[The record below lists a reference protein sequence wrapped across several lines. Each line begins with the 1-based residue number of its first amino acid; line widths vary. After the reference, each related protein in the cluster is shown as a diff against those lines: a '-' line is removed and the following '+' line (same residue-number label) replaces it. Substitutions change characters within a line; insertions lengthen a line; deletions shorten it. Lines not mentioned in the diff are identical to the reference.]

1 MGSQKGSNKGTGSI
15 RESGMVRES
24 TNKVGPA
31 GSGKKNKQGFNK
43 KGTAYGGSLAAAMAK
58 ANAPKPGASS
68 LDKTMTRRPGAFSP
82 QDVAAAAGR
91 LAATREMENQFGSR
105 NLARA
110 SFADL
115 IGQQQDRLNNAI
127 GGPRFRDELGQVR
140 TAPNTFAQR
149 VFNEATGVNPT
160 TGMGIMDS
168 LRSNYAMSQGIPGSG
183 LFGAGLSLA
192 AGIPGLGILAN
203 PIVERF
209 FPSEEDDEGL
219 NKFGLPDYSPR
230 RTINEYTTE
239 STFSPTIEEAF
250 DPDLRSLEDIST
262 DAMSARSVLGGPRIL
277 RNTPR
282 ITGPQLRLTGPQL
295 RLPAPNARVGTN
307 LSLTGMNLR
316 PTGTTLTTAGSP
328 FQSKTML
335 NQPLSKYGTVGNTSA
350 QAQPKFSMPTNR
362 FNPISFLGKRSIPG
376 LLMSGLSALS
386 SLDQGQPED
395 GSTFSEALDNLNRPM
410 FNYAGEAV
418 NPVFDF
424 DPLGFLDR
432 EEGFNKGGSVS
443 PQRGPMSSGIGTL
456 YKLK

>member
-1 MGSQKGSNKGTGSI
+1 MGSQKGNNKGTGSI
-15 RESGMVRES
+15 RDSGMVRES

-43 KGTAYGGSLAAAMAK
+43 KGTAYGGALADAMSK
-58 ANAPKPGASS
+58 ANAVAKASS
-68 LDKTMTRRPGAFSP
+68 LDKAMTRRPGAFSP

-149 VFNEATGVNPT
+149 VFNESTGVNPT

-168 LRSNYAMSQGIPGSG
+168 LKSNYAMSQGIPGSG

-209 FPSEEDDEGL
+209 FPSQDEEDL

-262 DAMSARSVLGGPRIL
+262 DAMGMRAVLPGPNARLGTRV
-277 RNTPR
+277 
-282 ITGPQLRLTGPQL
+282 TGPQLRLSGPQL
-295 RLPAPNARVGTN
+295 RLPAPNARLGTN
-307 LSLTGMNLR
+307 FSLTGMNLR
-316 PTGTTLTTAGSP
+316 PTGTTLNTAGSP
-328 FQSKTML
+328 FQNQNML
-335 NQPLSKYGTVGNTSA
+335 NQQLSKYGTVGNTSA
-350 QAQPKFSMPTNR
+350 QAQPKFSMPANR

-376 LLMSGLSALS
+376 LLMSGLSAVS

-410 FNYAGEAV
+410 FNYDGEAV

-432 EEGFNKGGSVS
+432 EERFNQGGSVS
-443 PQRGPMSSGIGTL
+443 PQRGPMSNGIGTL

>member
-1 MGSQKGSNKGTGSI
+1 MGSQKGNKGTGSI
-15 RESGMVRES
+15 RESGMVKES
-24 TNKVGPA
+24 SNKFGPA

-43 KGTAYGGSLAAAMAK
+43 KGTAYGGSLAAAMSK

-68 LDKTMTRRPGAFSP
+68 LDKAMTRRLPGTFSP

-91 LAATREMENQFGSR
+91 LAATKEMENQFGSR
-105 NLARA
+105 NKARA
-110 SFADL
+110 SFAGL
-115 IGQQQDRLNNAI
+115 IDAQQDRLNNAI

-149 VFNEATGVNPT
+149 VFNESTGVNPT

-168 LRSNYAMSQGIPGSG
+168 LKSNYAMSQGIPGSG

-209 FPSEEDDEGL
+209 FPSQEDDEGL

-230 RTINEYTTE
+230 RTINEYATE

-262 DAMSARSVLGGPRIL
+262 DAMSARLALGGPRIL

-282 ITGPQLRLTGPQL
+282 ITGPQLRLPAPQL

-316 PTGTTLTTAGSP
+316 PTGTTLSTAGSP
-328 FQSKTML
+328 FQNQNML
-335 NQPLSKYGTVGNTSA
+335 NQKLSKYGTVGNTSA

-376 LLMSGLSALS
+376 LLMSGLSAVS
-386 SLDQGQPED
+386 SLGQGQPED

-410 FNYAGEAV
+410 FNYDGEAV

-432 EEGFNKGGSVS
+432 EESFNQGGSVA

>member
-1 MGSQKGSNKGTGSI
+1 MGSQKGNNKGTGSI
-15 RESGMVRES
+15 RDSGMVRES

-43 KGTAYGGSLAAAMAK
+43 KGTAYGGALADAMSK
-58 ANAPKPGASS
+58 ANAVAKASS
-68 LDKTMTRRPGAFSP
+68 LDKAMTRRPGAFSP

-149 VFNEATGVNPT
+149 VFNESTGVNPT

-168 LRSNYAMSQGIPGSG
+168 LKSNYAMSQGIPGSG

-209 FPSEEDDEGL
+209 FPSQDEEDL

-262 DAMSARSVLGGPRIL
+262 DAMGMRAVLPGPNARLGTRV
-277 RNTPR
+277 
-282 ITGPQLRLTGPQL
+282 TGPQLRLSGPQL
-295 RLPAPNARVGTN
+295 RLPAPNARLGTN
-307 LSLTGMNLR
+307 FSLTGMNLR
-316 PTGTTLTTAGSP
+316 PTGTTLNTAGSP
-328 FQSKTML
+328 FQNQNML
-335 NQPLSKYGTVGNTSA
+335 NQQLSKYGTVGNTSA
-350 QAQPKFSMPTNR
+350 QAQPKFSMPANR

-376 LLMSGLSALS
+376 LLMSGLSAVS
-386 SLDQGQPED
+386 SLGQGQPED
-395 GSTFSEALDNLNRPM
+395 GFTFSEALDNLNRPM
-410 FNYAGEAV
+410 FNYDGEAV

-432 EEGFNKGGSVS
+432 EERFNQGGSVS
-443 PQRGPMSSGIGTL
+443 PQRGPMSNGIGTL